1 MEICDTILLDVS
13 ARIYSNRFIIS
24 FRPLFIDSLN
34 DCLIFQLYWI
44 VLRTIIYY
52 NNIHKSFKYQLF
64 TS

>member
-1 MEICDTILLDVS
+1 MEIYDTILLEVS
-13 ARIYSNRFIIS
+13 ARIYSNSFITS

-52 NNIHKSFKYQLF
+52 NNIHKSFKYQLS